1 MSKKNWVRIIQG
13 DTQTDLTEQFPIR
26 VLGVRSTMPTA
37 SIPRVTHA
45 GVDGAVTY
53 TPSYEPFNL
62 EVDCLLESY
71 DNYDYHLVMNELK
84 SLLCGQSTYYVQY
97 EKLPAR
103 QYCVD
108 ECSIEEPDKFRKDA
122 ARFTLKF
129 YVFKGFSESL
139 ATSTVPLEYNE
150 EVWGIG
156 LNLPDGEDLQYV
168 FSDEPIFNLYN
179 PSDMR
184 INPRFHPLSI
194 ALTCDSVPG
203 KNVRIYNRTNGTLF
217 ELKKQVKKSDILLID
232 GVYPYL
238 NNVRC
243 GIDTN
248 HGLIT
253 LERGWN
259 RVQVINATNTT
270 IAFDFPF
277 YYRG

>member
-13 DTQTDLTEQFPIR
+13 DTQTDLTERFPIR
-26 VLGVRSTMPTA
+26 VLGVRSTMPAA
-37 SIPRVTHA
+37 SIPRITHT
-45 GVDGAVTY
+45 GSDGAVTY

-62 EVDCLLESY
+62 EVDCLLEAY
-71 DNYDYHLVMNELK
+71 DNYDYHLLIAELK
-84 SLLCGQSTYYVQY
+84 SLLCGQSTYYVQH

-103 QYCVD
+103 RYCVD
-108 ECSIEEPDKFRKDA
+108 ECRIEEPDRFRKDA
-122 ARFTLKF
+122 ARFTLNF

-139 ATSTVPLEYNE
+139 ATSTVPFEYNE
-150 EVWGIG
+150 EAWGVG
-156 LNLPDGEDLQYV
+156 LNLPEGEDLQYT
-168 FSDEPIFNLYN
+168 FENEPIFNIYN

-203 KNVRIYNRTNGTLF
+203 QYVRIYNRTNGTLF
-217 ELKKQVKKSDILLID
+217 ELKKPVAKSDVLLID

-238 NNVRC
+238 NDARC

-259 RVQVINATNTT
+259 RVQVINATNTK
-270 IAFDFPF
+270 ISFDFPF